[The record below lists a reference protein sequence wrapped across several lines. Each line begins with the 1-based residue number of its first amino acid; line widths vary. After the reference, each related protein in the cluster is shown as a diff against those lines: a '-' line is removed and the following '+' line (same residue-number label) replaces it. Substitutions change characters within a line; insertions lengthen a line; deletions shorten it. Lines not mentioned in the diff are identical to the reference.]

1 MENKKIKVVVT
12 VALVICILVSF
23 FAMSDL
29 FSNPETYDKTI
40 ATLDAKSNNVLAL
53 ATSSAA
59 ISTGLTMLPG
69 DTASPLADQM
79 ADLSSTMMI
88 IMCAIFL
95 EKYLLTLAGVVSC
108 CVLIP
113 IGLILVIAA
122 LHTGNGLCKVV
133 ASKLVILGI
142 CLLLVVPVSTA
153 ATNFIENTYDISMEQ
168 RLEDAADVADK
179 IEQNTNE
186 DENIAQKLL
195 DKLTD
200 GVTGLLDEVKSTFRD
215 FIEITALMIVTSC
228 VIPILTLVALVW
240 ILNMVVGINIPVGKV
255 SKLSKSGSV
264 YRRKLVK
271 ARSGKV
277 GE

>member
-1 MENKKIKVVVT
+1 MENKTIKLIVTAILVV
-12 VALVICILVSF
+12 CIFVSF
-23 FAMSDL
+23 FALSGV
-29 FSNPETYDKTI
+29 FSNPETYDETI
-40 ATLDAKSNNVLAL
+40 ATLDEKSNNVLAL
-53 ATSSAA
+53 ATTSAA

-69 DTASPLADQM
+69 DTASPMADQI

-113 IGLILVIAA
+113 IGLAFVIAA
-122 LHTGNGLCKVV
+122 THTNSGFCKVA
-133 ASKLVILGI
+133 ASKLIVLAI

-153 ATNFIENTYDISMEQ
+153 ATNFIENTYDVSMDQ
-168 RLEDAADVADK
+168 MLEEASDVADK

-195 DKLTD
+195 DKLTG
-200 GVTGLLDEVKSTFRD
+200 GVTGLLDEVKSTFRN

-228 VIPILTLVALVW
+228 VIPVLTLVILVW
-240 ILNMVVGINIPVGKV
+240 LLNLIVGINIPITKVGK
-255 SKLSKSGSV
+255 LGKSGSV
-264 YRRKLVK
+264 YRRKL
-271 ARSGKV
+271 AKV
-277 GE
+277 TRNKMSE

>member
-1 MENKKIKVVVT
+1 M
-12 VALVICILVSF
+12 
-23 FAMSDL
+23 
-29 FSNPETYDKTI
+29 FSNPETYGETI
-40 ATLDAKSNNVLAL
+40 AVLDEKSSNVLAL

-69 DTASPLADQM
+69 DTASPMADQM

-113 IGLILVIAA
+113 IGLAFIVGAI
-122 LHTGNGLCKVV
+122 HTNSGLCKVA
-133 ASKLVILGI
+133 ASKLIILAI

-153 ATNFIENTYDISMEQ
+153 ATGFIENTYDISMEQ
-168 RLEDAADVADK
+168 RLEDAANVADK

-186 DENIAQKLL
+186 NENIAQKLL
-195 DKLTD
+195 DKLTG
-200 GVTGLLDEVKSTFRD
+200 GVTGLLDEVKATFRD

-228 VIPILTLVALVW
+228 VMPILTLVALVW
-240 ILNMVVGINIPVGKV
+240 ILNLIVGISIPVGKV
-255 SKLSKSGSV
+255 GRIGKSGSV
-264 YRRKLVK
+264 YRRKLAKVM
-271 ARSGKV
+271 RSK
-277 GE
+277 GEQ

>member
-1 MENKKIKVVVT
+1 MENKTIKLIVTAILVV
-12 VALVICILVSF
+12 CIFVSF
-23 FAMSDL
+23 FALSGV
-29 FSNPETYDKTI
+29 FSNPETYDETI
-40 ATLDAKSNNVLAL
+40 ASLDEKSNNVLAL
-53 ATSSAA
+53 ATTSAA

-69 DTASPLADQM
+69 DTASPMADQI

-113 IGLILVIAA
+113 IGLAFIIAA
-122 LHTGNGLCKVV
+122 IHTNSGLCKVA
-133 ASKLVILGI
+133 ASKLIVLAV

-153 ATNFIENTYDISMEQ
+153 ATNFIENTYGVSMDQ
-168 RLEDAADVADK
+168 MLEEASDVADK

-195 DKLTD
+195 DKLTG
-200 GVTGLLDEVKSTFRD
+200 GVTGLLDEVKSTFRN

-228 VIPILTLVALVW
+228 VIPVLTLVILVW
-240 ILNMVVGINIPVGKV
+240 LLNLIVGINIPITKAGK
-255 SKLSKSGSV
+255 LGKSGSV
-264 YRRKLVK
+264 YRRKL
-271 ARSGKV
+271 AKV
-277 GE
+277 TKSKMGE